1 VIGIVGGLIGVGL
14 TAMQMWIGGVIVAGI
29 GAVVI
34 AIAAGKI
41 R

>member
-1 VIGIVGGLIGVGL
+1 MGIAGGLIGVGFIV
-14 TAMQMWIGGVIVAGI
+14 MQMWIAGVLLVGI